1 MEPSTVRRATRAVLL
16 LLLAL
21 LPLVLAAAGRF
32 GSPDDP
38 DAALLPWVSIGL
50 ATSAGTFAI
59 GGLVVGL
66 RRGMLAPL
74 LHAGASAAVA
84 GGALGLLSGA
94 GSLAVP
100 LLGAGVLLL
109 AGALADR
116 LGAIVHGQRTRL
128 AAAAAVFIGAEAAA
142 LAGLLPATAQAL
154 EPLHALML
162 SLTSALALLAAG
174 VSAGR
179 PMMIVAAS
187 VAVAAAALLAGRPAG
202 IDGLIGL
209 LALIGSQLIGLH
221 GLLSYEPRADAS
233 DERRLP
239 ELAARMSDAVL
250 RFDGRLQL
258 HDWNGAATQMLGLD
272 DAAAGSRLEDLLGVS
287 IAELP
292 ARDSAVTRRGGVG
305 GLEINLH
312 RSGDGLTAIIRDPGN
327 TPELERLGRELRGTI
342 EELLQ
347 SRRTVELQRAE
358 LERASTVD
366 TLTGVASRSA
376 VVERLRG
383 EMAQARRY
391 SHPIAIVLLDVDH
404 FAEMNRMHGI
414 TGGDAILREV
424 ALRTRL
430 RVREADA
437 LGRAGSDS
445 FLAILPHTDEAGAAI
460 FADALRHR
468 LGRRVIGVGDAQ
480 VAVTLSIGVA
490 LMREREDLDVDGLLA
505 RVDEALAS
513 ARAAGGDR
521 IGLDRLHGLA
531 RLEERRPSVID
542 LDETAQDSGA

>member
-1 MEPSTVRRATRAVLL
+1 MEPSSVRRATRAVLL
-16 LLLAL
+16 LLLAF

-50 ATSAGTFAI
+50 ATPAGMLAI
-59 GGLVVGL
+59 GGLIVGL

-84 GGALGLLSGA
+84 GGAIGLLSGA

-109 AGALADR
+109 AAALADR
-116 LGAIVHGQRTRL
+116 LGVMVHGQRTRF
-128 AAAAAVFIGAEAAA
+128 AAAAVFIGAEAAA

-162 SLTSALALLAAG
+162 SLTAALALLAAG

-187 VAVAAAALLAGRPAG
+187 VAVAAAALLVGRPGG

-221 GLLSYEPRADAS
+221 GLLSDKPRADAS
-233 DERRLP
+233 DERQLP

-258 HDWNGAATQMLGLD
+258 HDWNGAATRMLGLD

-292 ARDSAVTRRGGVG
+292 ARDSAVARRGGIG

-312 RSGDGLTAIIRDPGN
+312 RSGDGVTAIVRDPGS

-376 VVERLRG
+376 VLERLRG

-404 FAEMNRMHGI
+404 FAEMNRIHGI

-490 LMREREDLDVDGLLA
+490 LMRVREDLDVDGLLA
-505 RVDEALAS
+505 RVDEALDS

-521 IGLDRLHGLA
+521 IALDRLHGLA
-531 RLEERRPSVID
+531 RLEERRPPVVD